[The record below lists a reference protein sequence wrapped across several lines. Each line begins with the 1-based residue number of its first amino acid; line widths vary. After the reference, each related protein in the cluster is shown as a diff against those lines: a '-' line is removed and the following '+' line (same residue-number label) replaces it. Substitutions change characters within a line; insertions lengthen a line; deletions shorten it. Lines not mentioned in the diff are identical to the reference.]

1 MKLYNILF
9 ENDESNTNQKDFI
22 VFFDMDGVL
31 ADFDKGINENK
42 SFLSAREKLKNLIR
56 GTEFEGLND
65 DDLKK
70 ALKGNQKDPERAQI
84 KKAFK
89 EMDELR
95 YSLASAEGFFE
106 QLEPFSGAR
115 EMLVAAKNLTGK
127 LPNILTA
134 PIESNKEVCEKE
146 KRVWMENHFSGM
158 YDRFIC
164 KVEKYEEA
172 QPNAILIDDRAKN
185 IGPFIE
191 HGGLGILH
199 KNPQDTI
206 KQLEKIVNGTE

>member
-1 MKLYNILF
+1 MKLYKILF
-9 ENDESNTNQKDFI
+9 ENEENTAEKKDFI

-31 ADFDKGINENK
+31 ADFDKGINESK
-42 SFLSAREKLKNLIR
+42 KFIAAREKLKNLIH
-56 GTEFEGLND
+56 GTEFEKLND

-84 KKAFK
+84 KRAFK

-95 YSLASAEGFFE
+95 YTLASVEGFFE
-106 QLEPFSGAR
+106 NLEPFSGAR
-115 EMLVAAKNLTGK
+115 EMLMAAKKLTGK
-127 LPNILTA
+127 LPSILTA
-134 PIESNKEVCEKE
+134 PIESNRDICEKE
-146 KRVWMENHFSGM
+146 KRAWMENHFSGM

-172 QPNAILIDDRAKN
+172 QPNTILIDDRAKN

-199 KNPQDTI
+199 KNSSDTI